1 MRDDIVV
8 YKVVQGEVVRKAD
21 FVESSFVSFFSFFF
35 FFFLTVVL
43 SPR

>member
-35 FFFLTVVL
+35 FLTVVL